1 MHVPVHLCR
10 GPVEAPDPAVVAFYD
25 RLLAVLSEPGTFRDG
40 AWSLLPP
47 RPAWAGN
54 PTSQDFISYAW
65 QARDGGSRVVVV
77 NYSGHQA
84 QCRLQLPFSGLAGR
98 QFRLTDMMGSEVYV
112 RDGNSLINPGL
123 FINLGA

>member
-1 MHVPVHLCR
+1 M
-10 GPVEAPDPAVVAFYD
+10 
-25 RLLAVLSEPGTFRDG
+25 
-40 AWSLLPP
+40 LPP

-65 QARDGGSRVVVV
+65 QARDGGGRVVVV
-77 NYSGHQA
+77 NYSDHQA

-112 RDGNSLINPGL
+112 RDGNGLIDPGL
-123 FINLGA
+123 FIDLGAWRCNVFRLDAVGS